1 MPYSDNTLK
10 VLKILKYPSK
20 TQNSNCSTFSLV
32 PGQPLNFK
40 AEPESET
47 SILLSWTPPRSDT
60 ISSYELVYKDGE
72 HGEEQRVSTEPTT
85 SYRLQGL
92 RPNSLYLF
100 RLAARSPQGLGAST
114 AEISART
121 MQSKPSAP
129 PQDISCTSPSSTS
142 ILVSWKP
149 PPVEKQNG
157 IITAYSIKYIGID
170 GEDVKPHE
178 ILGISSDSTQYL
190 LEQLQKWT
198 EYRISVTAHTDVGPG
213 PESLAVLIRTD
224 EDGMLPPLHQFA
236 PL

>member
-1 MPYSDNTLK
+1 MIIWRFAFLSFRFFVYLLFSFGSL
-10 VLKILKYPSK
+10 LFIFIFSF
-20 TQNSNCSTFSLV
+20 CSFFSI
-32 PGQPLNFK
+32 
-40 AEPESET
+40 T
-47 SILLSWTPPRSDT
+47 SILPLK
-60 ISSYELVYKDGE
+60 SSFNPLLKLE
-72 HGEEQRVSTEPTT
+72 
-85 SYRLQGL
+85 
-92 RPNSLYLF
+92 
-100 RLAARSPQGLGAST
+100 
-114 AEISART
+114 
-121 MQSKPSAP
+121 PSAP

-157 IITAYSIKYIGID
+157 IITGYSIKYIGID

-190 LEQLQKWT
+190 LEQLEKWT

-236 PL
+236 PLWLCQLLSFV

>member
-1 MPYSDNTLK
+1 MIIWLPLFW
-10 VLKILKYPSK
+10 V
-20 TQNSNCSTFSLV
+20 STFFCLFIIFIWFS
-32 PGQPLNFK
+32 FIYFYFFFC
-40 AEPESET
+40 SFFSIT
-47 SILLSWTPPRSDT
+47 SILPLK
-60 ISSYELVYKDGE
+60 SSFNPLLKLE
-72 HGEEQRVSTEPTT
+72 
-85 SYRLQGL
+85 
-92 RPNSLYLF
+92 
-100 RLAARSPQGLGAST
+100 
-114 AEISART
+114 
-121 MQSKPSAP
+121 PSAP

-190 LEQLQKWT
+190 LEQLEKWT

-236 PL
+236 PLWLCHLLSFV